1 MKKSNLVKQ
10 FEMELWQHECDT
22 HPALVQHAA
31 ETPFPIEAYI
41 PMPSREDST
50 ANGLTRSIINFIV
63 RQGWQAE
70 RISITGRPIKQMDY
84 KGRCIGYTFG
94 SSHMTKG
101 TADISATI
109 RGRSV
114 KIEVKIGAD
123 RQSDAQRKY
132 QADIERAGGL
142 YYIARDFESFVEWY
156 NRTFV
161 CTT

>member
-1 MKKSNLVKQ
+1 MKKNNLVKRL
-10 FEMELWQHECDT
+10 EMELWQHECDT

-50 ANGLTRSIINFIV
+50 ANGLTRCIIDFIKL
-63 RQGWQAE
+63 RGGQAE
-70 RISITGRPIKQMDY
+70 RVSIMGRPIKQANGNYM
-84 KGRCIGYTFG
+84 FG
-94 SSHMTKG
+94 KSHMTKG

-156 NRTFV
+156 V

>member
-1 MKKSNLVKQ
+1 MSNTPKQ
-10 FEMELWQHECDT
+10 LKMDLWQGVAD
-22 HPALVQHAA
+22 VQLQPQRHIL
-31 ETPFPIEAYI
+31 TPSSKNAT
-41 PMPSREDST
+41 T
-50 ANGLTRSIINFIV
+50 ANELTRSIIYFII

-142 YYIARDFESFVEWY
+142 YYIAKDFESFVEWY
-156 NRTFV
+156 NRTFEP
-161 CTT
+161 

>member
-1 MKKSNLVKQ
+1 MNNTPKQ
-10 FEMELWQHECDT
+10 LKMDLWQGVADAQLQPQRHI
-22 HPALVQHAA
+22 L
-31 ETPFPIEAYI
+31 TPSSKNAT
-41 PMPSREDST
+41 T
-50 ANGLTRSIINFIV
+50 ANELTRSIINFII

-156 NRTFV
+156 NMNFRRTEP
-161 CTT
+161 

>member
-1 MKKSNLVKQ
+1 MKKNNLVKRL
-10 FEMELWQHECDT
+10 EMELWQHECDM
-22 HPALVQHAA
+22 HPALVQHAG
-31 ETPFPIEAYI
+31 ETSFPIQAYI

-50 ANGLTRSIINFIV
+50 ANGLTRCIIDFIKL
-63 RQGWQAE
+63 RGGQAE
-70 RISITGRPIKQMDY
+70 RVSIMGRPIKQANGNYM
-84 KGRCIGYTFG
+84 FG
-94 SSHMTKG
+94 KSHMTKG

-142 YYIARDFESFVEWY
+142 YYIAKDFERFVEWY
-156 NRTFV
+156 NRMFV
-161 CTT
+161 

>member
-50 ANGLTRSIINFIV
+50 ANGLTRCIIDFIKL
-63 RQGWQAE
+63 RGGQAE
-70 RISITGRPIKQMDY
+70 RVSIMGRPIKQANGNYM
-84 KGRCIGYTFG
+84 FG
-94 SSHMTKG
+94 KSHMTKG

-142 YYIARDFESFVEWY
+142 YYIARDFDSFVEWY
-156 NRTFV
+156 NMNFRRTEP
-161 CTT
+161 